1 VQPTGSSPT
10 PAVSGFGS
18 LDAVL
23 RLAEASRWRAPDAT
37 AVLAE
42 HAKRLAGAAGDTAGG
57 LRAEAWLAHGLVAIG
72 RGVSAVPLA
81 AAALPRAVLGADSEV
96 EARLR
101 VELAS
106 VAHDL
111 GEAGHAESLLAPVR
125 DRRDL
130 PTALRADI
138 AAQAAVL
145 HPQNQQLV
153 DAAVGL
159 LRQLGGEAGELG
171 MARVDALLAQQL
183 SEHGQPEAAIRR
195 ARDGLRTVLGE
206 RPTAGALE
214 PVAPHLALRLAVEL
228 SLALVK
234 VGHRGPI
241 NEIAEPMLGWQAR
254 SASLVPATRLRLAL
268 AGQVQLPAGEHR
280 EALAHIDWVS
290 RAIAGEDLPELEA
303 ECHQV
308 RAKLAEAR
316 GESSDALAAGR
327 TARLAHRLHNTRV
340 EHARQLLAE
349 VAGDK
354 PAAALPR
361 NGRATTDSPLP
372 SRAWTEQS
380 ASAKAERIERPP
392 YSSAIRNPVWGD
404 GEIDPEAVWLSPTEG
419 RAVPEATS
427 PSTGRRWLLAA
438 ELAEELASPNST
450 RPAHLV
456 VVDIA
461 TPSGSVGGWAR
472 TALAAAVAD
481 QVRGQLDQG
490 SLLHLLAPD
499 IVTIALPQ
507 TDPRAVNRWVRAV
520 SGKLSRQWPALS
532 ADLPHA
538 TFRIAIR
545 PLDLPWSME
554 EHVRDV
560 SAQLLDGRESKAR
573 ASLRPGSQEGPLLG
587 RHAGASELAGS
598 GATPDWLN
606 APPGSGG
613 RRRRPDV
620 ESDAAPRVA
629 RLGAEDSAGGPRR
642 LDDRS
647 GHGRS
652 PEPDPLTGDINGLV
666 AFAGLAGFDDL
677 ATFNEVPDTG
687 SKRRRGGVPDTPS
700 GIEESGGWDF
710 SRYHSAHQPSDAVDD
725 PIWDELPGWDEPP
738 SRGELP
744 GWDEPPRPGE
754 LLGFDTPPDRDQAPS
769 WDEPRDVPDPHQG
782 GPDRAG
788 PRGRPGRR
796 AAGSGQIPDTALGS
810 GSLNGLRPS
819 GPGTHGGGRHN
830 TTGYPESH
838 GSAWTS
844 ANRGITATPAFE
856 GSTVGIEST
865 TSLPAQTGLE
875 STAGLK
881 PAGGVGSTA
890 GLEPTAG
897 VESTTRLEPAG
908 GVGSTAGLEPTAGV
922 ESTTRLGP
930 AAGIE
935 STTGLKV
942 PKGPEATTEL
952 TASANLEAIA
962 RLRASASPETT
973 AKLAA
978 RRGGQPADF
987 HGQPALAGLDDLG
1000 AEARR
1005 SGDVEGRVGR
1015 RRAQPAADETGSDSG
1030 ATRAGGSRAG
1040 GRGRDDSAGRSGPG
1054 RHDGRGGSNTAEAR
1068 PDPGAHRGG
1077 GARNGSGSRNL
1088 AESRGEPGGRNG
1100 GPESRNGALDRN
1112 GAGDRAPGSP
1122 LAADAVTSTAWLPV
1136 GGRGASGAVNDSPAG
1151 PDRSADERAVPTAND
1166 QAGRAAG
1173 MRDKTPAQGRDGEQ
1187 DAAERDRVRDSEA
1200 EKIRRRN
1207 LDRPVSE
1214 LTFAELIDGALA
1226 AYREA

>member
-1 VQPTGSSPT
+1 MQPTGSSPT

-81 AAALPRAVLGADSEV
+81 AAALPRAVRGADSEV

-125 DRRDL
+125 NRRDL

-153 DAAVGL
+153 DAAVDL

-171 MARVDALLAQQL
+171 MAWVDALLAQQL

-206 RPTAGALE
+206 RPRAGALE

-268 AGQVQLPAGEHR
+268 AGHVQLPAGEHR

-290 RAIAGEDLPELEA
+290 RAITGQDLPELEA

-308 RAKLAEAR
+308 GAKLAEAR
-316 GESSDALAAGR
+316 GEPSDALAAGR
-327 TARLAHRLHNTRV
+327 AARLAHRLYKTRV
-340 EHARQLLAE
+340 EYARQVLAE
-349 VAGDK
+349 VAGGR
-354 PAAALPR
+354 PAAAPPR

-380 ASAKAERIERPP
+380 ASAEAERIERPP
-392 YSSAIRNPVWGD
+392 YSGAIRNPVWGD
-404 GEIDPEAVWLSPTEG
+404 GEIDPEAVWLSPMKG

-499 IVTIALPQ
+499 IVIIALPQ

-554 EHVRDV
+554 EHIRDV

-573 ASLRPGSQEGPLLG
+573 ASLLPGSQEGPMLG

-629 RLGAEDSAGGPRR
+629 HLGAEDGAGGPRR

-647 GHGRS
+647 GDGRS

-677 ATFNEVPDTG
+677 ATFNEVPDAG

-710 SRYHSAHQPSDAVDD
+710 SRYHSAHQPSDAVED
-725 PIWDELPGWDEPP
+725 PIWDELPGWDKPP

-744 GWDEPPRPGE
+744 GWDEPPRRGE
-754 LLGFDTPPDRDQAPS
+754 LLGFDTPPGRDQAPS
-769 WDEPRDVPDPHQG
+769 WDEPRDVHDPHQG

-788 PRGRPGRR
+788 PRDRPGRW
-796 AAGSGQIPDTALGS
+796 AGGSGQIPDTALGS
-810 GSLNGLRPS
+810 GSLNGRRPS
-819 GPGTHGGGRHN
+819 GPGTDGGGRHN
-830 TTGYPESH
+830 TTGYPEGQ
-838 GSAWTS
+838 GSARTR
-844 ANRGITATPAFE
+844 ANRRITATPALG

-865 TSLPAQTGLE
+865 ASLPVQTGLE
-875 STAGLK
+875 STAGLE
-881 PAGGVGSTA
+881 PAGGLGSTAGVESTTSLGPVGGVESTA

-897 VESTTRLEPAG
+897 VESTTRLEPA
-908 GVGSTAGLEPTAGV
+908 
-922 ESTTRLGP
+922 
-930 AAGIE
+930 AGIE
-935 STTGLKV
+935 STTGLEV

-952 TASANLEAIA
+952 GASANLEATA
-962 RLRASASPETT
+962 RLRASATPETT
-973 AKLAA
+973 ARLAA

-987 HGQPALAGLDDLG
+987 HGQPALAGFDDLG

-1030 ATRAGGSRAG
+1030 ATTRAGSRAG
-1040 GRGRDDSAGRSGPG
+1040 GRASDDSAARSDSG

-1088 AESRGEPGGRNG
+1088 AESRGGPG
-1100 GPESRNGALDRN
+1100 SRNGRPEARNGAPDRD
-1112 GAGDRAPGSP
+1112 GAGDRGPGSP

-1151 PDRSADERAVPTAND
+1151 PDRSAEERAVPTAND

-1173 MRDKTPAQGRDGEQ
+1173 MRIKTPAQGRDGEQ